1 MQLYTSYSSVL
12 DLIVD
17 ESNFLLI
24 RLRGHDIVAARGI
37 LRCLQWGSEDC
48 VVRRKCVEIKFVPSA
63 GCEVARSDHVVRS
76 LKASSRSRFAGIAE
90 RRSVSWKVQS
100 TLTLRGTPAF
110 IPSLILR
117 RSLPLLCGRVCRRV
131 TKEIFYESCGSVVVW
146 RALYVASLGNERLSG
161 CLMLGGFG
169 TFPYHE
175 ESAAA
180 ILSRCK
186 SRRGC
191 KREFPEKGR
200 GVCASFVVFYNGA
213 SGTCTPAF
221 FFLNG
226 AFTSEVVVCFMDVS
240 TRARVCVART
250 GMFLRV
256 KCICFVCCTYSSILF
271 GAAQCFRLQEL

>member
-1 MQLYTSYSSVL
+1 MLQL
-12 DLIVD
+12 
-17 ESNFLLI
+17 
-24 RLRGHDIVAARGI
+24 AAFFAVCSGAAKTA
-37 LRCLQWGSEDC
+37 S
-48 VVRRKCVEIKFVPSA
+48 CVENVWKLSLSRRQV
-63 GCEVARSDHVVRS
+63 ERLQLERS

-117 RSLPLLCGRVCRRV
+117 RSLPSLYGRVCRRV